1 MRVPLRT
8 SIAIICAAVVTLISG
23 CSRAAQNA
31 SPPLSR
37 VPAFDANRAF
47 DLLKKQVEL
56 GPRVPG
62 TPGHDACARLIAD
75 SLKPYADGVVEQEFS
90 RDVRG
95 KTLRMRNII
104 AHFNTG
110 ARDWV
115 LLAAH
120 WDTRPTADFEVSAE
134 DRDKPIPGANDGASG
149 VAVLLELAR
158 LFAQRSPDVGVLMV
172 FFDGEDYGPTVDDML
187 MGSRHFAGNLEQSLS
202 VAGRRAPVRYGI
214 LLDMVGDSDLKIYK
228 EGNSVQAAP
237 EVVDK
242 VWSMAAR
249 MGYGEVFVPE
259 VRHTIMDDHVPLI
272 EAGIPCIDIIDFDY
286 GPWHTLGDTI
296 DRCSAD
302 SLKAVGEVVAAV
314 IYEEKSR

>member
-1 MRVPLRT
+1 M
-8 SIAIICAAVVTLISG
+8 SG
-23 CSRAAQNA
+23 CSRAAQND
-31 SPPLSR
+31 PRPLSSA
-37 VPAFDANRAF
+37 PTFDADRAF

-62 TPGHDACARLIAD
+62 TPGHGDCARLIVD
-75 SLKPYADGVVEQEFS
+75 SLKPYADRVIEQEFS

-95 KTLRMRNII
+95 KTLKMRNII
-104 AHFNTG
+104 AHFNPT

-120 WDTRPTADFEVSAE
+120 WDTRPTADLEVSAE
-134 DRDKPIPGANDGASG
+134 DRDRPIPGANDGASG

-158 LFAQRSPDVGVLMV
+158 LFAQRSPEVGVLMV

-187 MGSRHFAGNLEQSLS
+187 MGSRYFARNLEQSLS
-202 VAGRRAPVRYGI
+202 VAGRRVPVRYGI

-237 EVVDK
+237 EVVEK
-242 VWSMAAR
+242 VWSMAER
-249 MGYGEVFVPE
+249 MGYGRVFVPE
-259 VRHTIMDDHVPLI
+259 VRHTVMDDHVPLI
-272 EAGIPCIDIIDFDY
+272 EAGIRCIDIIDFDY
-286 GPWHTLGDTI
+286 GPWHTLGDTV

-302 SLKAVGEVVAAV
+302 SLRAVGEVVAAV
-314 IYEEKSR
+314 VYEEKSR